1 MTFAIVFF
9 LNAAANFAFG
19 VVLSALLGP
28 AEFGRYATVALAA
41 GTVAAGVFEWL
52 RQSSIRFSGQI
63 EDRARIAATLDA
75 GYLVAMALLYV
86 GVGVSYLC
94 GQTFGVTPGA
104 LALTPLLAVALS
116 RLDYAGAW
124 LRARER
130 PRPFAL
136 LYGLRQAL
144 CFCGVASVA
153 WFTRDSTLTV
163 GALAFCTLLPAV
175 VVGVAMRTPGAGLK
189 QASARHAAR
198 FFVYAKPIVLSL
210 VLYQLVVVVNRQ
222 AALLGLGAEA
232 TGQLSLATDL
242 GQRLFLA
249 LNTLPEFL
257 LFQYALKREREEGR
271 ASAERQVSFNVT
283 VTLALLIP
291 LTAGYVAMMPTF
303 QALLVPAAYRGPF
316 ADLSWRLAPGFL
328 AFCAISSTCNPVFQL
343 AQRTWPTIIAA
354 ACALLVDFAL
364 LRFSGCAASVE
375 GLASATSVSLVAGW
389 AVASTLA
396 MRNRNARPRLN
407 ELAAIMV
414 AAAAMVFAVE
424 PLNALSSHGMAAGA
438 ALVVGVVVY
447 GGLVLVFDVAGL
459 RRLASAQW
467 RARAQHER
475 VA

>member
-1 MTFAIVFF
+1 MIFATVFF
-9 LNAAANFAFG
+9 LNSAANFAFG
-19 VVLSALLGP
+19 IALSALLGP

-41 GTVAAGVFEWL
+41 GILSAGVFEWL

-75 GYLVAMALLYV
+75 GYLAAMALLYV
-86 GVGVSYLC
+86 GVGVAYAC
-94 GQTFGVTPGA
+94 GQTFGVSLA
-104 LALTPLLAVALS
+104 AFALTPLLAVALS
-116 RLDYAGAW
+116 RVDYAGAW

-144 CFCGVASVA
+144 CFVGVAAIA
-153 WFTRDSTLTV
+153 WLTRDSTFTV
-163 GALAFCTLLPAV
+163 AALAICTLLPAV
-175 VVGVAMRTPGAGLK
+175 VVGFMMRTPGAGLA
-189 QASARHAAR
+189 QASARHATR

-210 VLYQLVVVVNRQ
+210 VLYQLVIVVNRQ
-222 AALLGLGAEA
+222 AALLDLGAEA

-249 LNTLPEFL
+249 FNTLPEFL

-271 ASAERQVSFNVT
+271 ASAERQISFNVT
-283 VTLALLIP
+283 VTLGLLIP
-291 LTAGYVAMMPTF
+291 LTAGYVAMLPTF
-303 QALLVPAAYRGPF
+303 QTLLVPTAYRGPF

-328 AFCAISSTCNPVFQL
+328 AFCAISSTANPVFQL

-375 GLASATSVSLVAGW
+375 GLASATSLSLVAGW
-389 AVASTLA
+389 AVAATLA
-396 MRNRNARPRLN
+396 MRNRNARPALKD
-407 ELAAIMV
+407 LAAIVV
-414 AAAAMVFAVE
+414 AAAAMTFAVR
-424 PLNALSSHGMAAGA
+424 PLNALSSHVVAAGA
-438 ALVVGVVVY
+438 ALMVGVVVY

-459 RRLASAQW
+459 RRLALAQW
-467 RARAQHER
+467 PARAQRER
-475 VA
+475 AA